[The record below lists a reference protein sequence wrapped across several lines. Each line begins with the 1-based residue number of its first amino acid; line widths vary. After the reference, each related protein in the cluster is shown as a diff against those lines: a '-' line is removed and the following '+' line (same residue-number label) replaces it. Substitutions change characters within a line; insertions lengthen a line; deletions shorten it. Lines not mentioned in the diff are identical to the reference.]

1 MDVKKQVID
10 RFERQVVR
18 VSALPEHPGL
28 LKASVLVP
36 LFVKDGELHAWLT
49 LRSEQLR
56 TNAGEVCFPGG
67 KSDPS
72 DKDEVCT
79 ALREAQEEIGVRP
92 DQVEVVGR
100 LHHPIVSKGG
110 LLVTAVVGFVDA
122 SFRPCPNPAEVSAV
136 FAVPLRLFLEE
147 KDHSTVVVFPGGR
160 SLALHNF
167 QFLDPDSGH
176 QYRIWGMTAAIGI
189 LVAVL
194 ALGER
199 PEFDIDKVESVS
211 PANSG
216 TVSKL

>member
-92 DQVEVVGR
+92 DQVE
-100 LHHPIVSKGG
+100 GG